1 MADLTTQPAELRMT
15 LQIVRAATGK
25 TETVELVGHV
35 IPAPEAQPATTEK
48 ESSDGCHALNLRP

>member
-35 IPAPEAQPATTEK
+35 IPAPEEK
-48 ESSDGCHALNLRP
+48 HDGGESPKEPQTDAGGV

>member
-1 MADLTTQPAELRMT
+1 MTDLTARPAELHMT

-35 IPAPEAQPATTEK
+35 IPAPETQPATAE
-48 ESSDGCHALNLRP
+48 EPSDGSHPQHDRP